1 MVERQTGRSFWN
13 PTVLESHAL
22 RILNQPYASPTSI
35 REIPEQLSKSFP
47 ARQIA
52 YPMMKRTCD
61 QQTEPYLPDD
71 FYRAA
76 TFP

>member
-1 MVERQTGRSFWN
+1 M
-13 PTVLESHAL
+13 

-52 YPMMKRTCD
+52 YPMMMLTRLSKLATNKPNPTP
-61 QQTEPYLPDD
+61 QTTSTEP
-71 FYRAA
+71 
-76 TFP
+76 

>member
-13 PTVLESHAL
+13 PKVLESHAL

-35 REIPEQLSKSFP
+35 REIPEQLSRSFP

-52 YPMMKRTCD
+52 YPMMMLSLA
-61 QQTEPYLPDD
+61 QQTEPYLSDD
-71 FYRAA
+71 FYRAV

>member
-1 MVERQTGRSFWN
+1 MVERPIGHSFWN
-13 PTVLESHAL
+13 PRVWKSCAL

-35 REIPEQLSKSFP
+35 REIPEQLSTSFP

-52 YPMMKRTCD
+52 YPMMKRTCA

-71 FYRAA
+71 FYRAV

>member
-13 PTVLESHAL
+13 PKVLESHAL

-35 REIPEQLSKSFP
+35 REIPEQLSRSFP

-52 YPMMKRTCD
+52 YPMMMLSLA
-61 QQTEPYLPDD
+61 QQTEPNLPDD
-71 FYRAA
+71 FYRAV

>member
-13 PTVLESHAL
+13 PKVLESHAL

-35 REIPEQLSKSFP
+35 REIPEQLSRSFP

-52 YPMMKRTCD
+52 YPMMMLSLD
-61 QQTEPYLPDD
+61 QQTEPNLPDD
-71 FYRAA
+71 FYRAV